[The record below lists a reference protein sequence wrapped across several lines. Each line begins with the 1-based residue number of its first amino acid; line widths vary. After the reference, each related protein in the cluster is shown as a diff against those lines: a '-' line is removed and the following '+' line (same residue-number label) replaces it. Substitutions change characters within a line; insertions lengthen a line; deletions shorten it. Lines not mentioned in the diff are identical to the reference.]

1 MKNERLLER
10 FLRYVRID
18 TTAVPEAGRY
28 PSSNGQLELGR
39 LVADELRALGL
50 TDVEQD
56 AHGLVWGTLP
66 GNTPAAVDAFA
77 LCAHFDT
84 SPETTGRNV
93 RPQVWANYD
102 GRDLMLPGDPSRV
115 LKVADNPELRRCV
128 GRTIVTTDGT
138 TLLGADDKAGLAA
151 IVEALAYLTEH
162 PELPRAPIR
171 ACFTCDEEI
180 GYGVDYVDPKKL
192 GAVCCYTL
200 DGAGRDLIDVETFS
214 ADLAKVTVRGVN
226 IHPSIGKGRMVNAV
240 RGAAEFTA
248 RLPRDRLAPE
258 ATDGRDGFLHPY
270 SVAGGVAE
278 TVLHLLL
285 RDFDTAQLRVQEQLL
300 RQTAVEVE
308 RLMPG
313 LAIDVVVT
321 EQYRNMAEGL
331 PREPRAVAYAE
342 QAHRNLGRTPR
353 RAIIRGGTDGS
364 RLTESGVPTPNLSTG
379 EQNPHSPLEWC
390 CLDDLAAAAEVIVEL
405 AQVWARGGS

>member
-226 IHPSIGKGRMVNAV
+226 IHPSIGKVRMVNAV
-240 RGAAEFTA
+240 RGACRVATVDG
-248 RLPRDRLAPE
+248 LPV
-258 ATDGRDGFLHPY
+258 G
-270 SVAGGVAE
+270 AGGASAWSE
-278 TVLHLLL
+278 RLHALL
-285 RDFDTAQLRVQEQLL
+285 RSD
-300 RQTAVEVE
+300 
-308 RLMPG
+308 P
-313 LAIDVVVT
+313 
-321 EQYRNMAEGL
+321 
-331 PREPRAVAYAE
+331 PP
-342 QAHRNLGRTPR
+342 P
-353 RAIIRGGTDGS
+353 
-364 RLTESGVPTPNLSTG
+364 
-379 EQNPHSPLEWC
+379 
-390 CLDDLAAAAEVIVEL
+390 
-405 AQVWARGGS
+405 